1 MKTITIFIVLLG
13 AANGTK
19 MTPLIT
25 IHCNPNPPPLLSQE
39 LYLGMMSFCKHSFRT
54 CIILHLA
61 VFLACWSYHWDNL
74 QGLLQPVSV
83 ANIQNKTCSHK
94 EGNVCI
100 SKYTLTAIALI
111 YCWIHYK
118 MNAHITLPAS
128 SVYFINIWYGSDL
141 DTCVWTANHI
151 TLIWASFRCDSKLSI
166 QYIRYLLIWYFS
178 LIHIKS

>member
-1 MKTITIFIVLLG
+1 MWQRNLKTITIFVVLLG

-25 IHCNPNPPPLLSQE
+25 IHCNPNPPPLLFPRIIPW
-39 LYLGMMSFCKHSFRT
+39 MMSFCKHSFRT

-74 QGLLQPVSV
+74 WGLLQPVSV
-83 ANIQNKTCSHK
+83 AIIQNKTCSHK

-111 YCWIHYK
+111 YCWFITR
-118 MNAHITLPAS
+118 MNAHIYTAS
-128 SVYFINIWYGSDL
+128 QFCLFHQYLVRIRSWYMCVNSKPHHTDL
-141 DTCVWTANHI
+141 GLFQMW
-151 TLIWASFRCDSKLSI
+151 F
-166 QYIRYLLIWYFS
+166 
-178 LIHIKS
+178 

>member
-1 MKTITIFIVLLG
+1 
-13 AANGTK
+13 
-19 MTPLIT
+19 
-25 IHCNPNPPPLLSQE
+25 
-39 LYLGMMSFCKHSFRT
+39 MSFCKHSFRT

-118 MNAHITLPAS
+118 NECPYLHCLPVLFIS
-128 SVYFINIWYGSDL
+128 SISGTDPI
-141 DTCVWTANHI
+141 
-151 TLIWASFRCDSKLSI
+151 
-166 QYIRYLLIWYFS
+166 
-178 LIHIKS
+178 LIHVCEQQTTSHWFGPLSDVILNWVYSISDICSFDISVWFILSLKSSPGAQVR